1 MFTRSQIKK
10 AGKILRE
17 KTNAGLQELIDAENA
32 LTYWRTIHG
41 KIMTDFYEIVR
52 SEVEKIN
59 PKAVVVQ
66 RLKRCPSIAAKLNR
80 YPETQLT
87 TIQDIAGIRAIMKDM
102 KEVELLRESLKKYAQ
117 VHEFKT
123 YDNYITNP
131 KTSGYRSIHLIF
143 RYKDQNDPER
153 NGLLIEI
160 QLRTELQHSW
170 ATAVETMGAFLG
182 TNLKFGE
189 GQQKW
194 LKYFALTSNAFS
206 YIEGTPQVPGYDH
219 LSREE
224 TFIQAVYEYNYNQI
238 EVNLRGFV
246 VAVEA
251 ISKQTTVKAV
261 YYLLNLDIKKLTLNI
276 KGYPTELF
284 EFANKEYTKL
294 EKQYSGN
301 NDYQVVLVSIESIN
315 ELKEAY
321 PNYFLDT
328 KAFFSNMEKIKN
340 ETKTNK

>member
-1 MFTRSQIKK
+1 MYTRSQIKK

-17 KTNAGLQELIDAENA
+17 KLKASKQELIDAENA

-41 KIMTDFYEIVR
+41 KVMTDFYEIVR
-52 SEVEKIN
+52 SEVEKISK
-59 PKAVVVQ
+59 KAVVVQ
-66 RLKRCPSIAAKLNR
+66 RLKRCPSIVSKLNR
-80 YPETQLT
+80 SSETQLT

-102 KEVELLRESLKKYAQ
+102 KEVEQLRESLKKYAK

-123 YDNYITNP
+123 YYNYITDP

-143 RYKDQNDPER
+143 RYKDQNDLEI

-170 ATAVETMGAFLG
+170 ATAVETMSTFLG
-182 TNLKFGE
+182 ANLKFGE

-206 YIEGTPQVPGYDH
+206 FIEGTPRVPGYTH
-219 LSREE
+219 LSKEE
-224 TFIQAVYEYNYNQI
+224 TFKQTVYEYNKNHI
-238 EVNLRGFV
+238 EETLSGFV

-251 ISKQTTVKAV
+251 ISKQTIVKAI
-261 YYLLNLDIKKLTLNI
+261 YYLLNLDIKNLKLNI
-276 KGYPTELF
+276 KGYPAELF

-294 EKQYSGN
+294 EKQYAGN

-328 KAFFSNMEKIKN
+328 KAFLSNMEKIESEIKPK
-340 ETKTNK
+340 E

>member
-1 MFTRSQIKK
+1 MYSRNLIKK
-10 AGKILRE
+10 AGKTLR
-17 KTNAGLQELIDAENA
+17 KKSDCSQQELLEAENV

-41 KIMTDFYEIVR
+41 KVMTNFYEIVR

-59 PKAVVVQ
+59 SKAVVVQ

-80 YPETQLT
+80 YPDTQLT

-102 KEVELLRESLKKYAQ
+102 KEVEQLRESLKKYAQ
-117 VHEFKT
+117 IHEFKT

-143 RYKDQNDPER
+143 RYIDENDLER

-160 QLRTELQHSW
+160 QIRTELQHSW

-182 TNLKFGE
+182 SNLKFGE
-189 GQQKW
+189 GQNKW

-206 YIEGTPQVPGYDH
+206 YIEGTPQVPGYNH
-219 LSREE
+219 LSKEE
-224 TFIQAVYEYNYNQI
+224 TFKQAVYEYNYNQI
-238 EVNLRGFV
+238 EVNLSGFV
-246 VAVEA
+246 VAVKE
-251 ISKQTTVKAV
+251 ISKQTIANAV
-261 YYLLNLDIKKLTLNI
+261 YYILNLDLKKLTLNI
-276 KGYPTELF
+276 IGFPLELF
-284 EFANKEYTKL
+284 ESANREYTKL

-328 KAFFSNMEKIKN
+328 KVFLSNMDKIK
-340 ETKTNK
+340 TDIKGK